1 MKLSYRNWAAVA
13 SITHG
18 GTASGGTVSGFTPD
32 DLRSPNLGEEI
43 WRTTRTATSSG
54 NAYLMVDIGFA
65 VPVGVIGLLGAVHR
79 GSLLELGYELRSGG
93 SGGAIVASASLTDQT
108 PLAQPGL
115 PAHSHIALE
124 AEVTCDWVRINYR
137 TDGGAQPFDVGCVWV
152 GDLWTLPKDAGFTFA
167 ILDASQ
173 VSRSEAQI
181 VYSNRFPKR
190 RELILDANPLFE
202 TDAIGE
208 YVYALE
214 DRVDH
219 LEARDWYAGEHKP
232 VFVMPLPGNAF
243 AKRLAFLGT
252 QKLSP
257 LEHVN
262 GPRYSRALRYLEI

>member
-1 MKLSYRNWAAVA
+1 MKLSYQNWAAFA

-18 GTASGGTVSGFTPD
+18 GTASGGTVSGFTPN

-43 WRTTRTATSSG
+43 FRTTKTATSAG
-54 NAYLMVDIGFA
+54 TAYLDLDIGFA
-65 VPVGVIGLLGAVHR
+65 VPVGVIAMLGVVHR
-79 GSLLELGYELRSGG
+79 GTLLQVGYELRNGG
-93 SGGAIVASASLTDQT
+93 SGGAIVASAALSDQT
-108 PLAQPGL
+108 PQEQPGL
-115 PAHSHIALE
+115 PAHAHFVLG
-124 AEVTCDWVRINYR
+124 AEVTCDWARISYR
-137 TDGGAQPFDVGCVWV
+137 TDGGAQPFDVGGLWL
-152 GDLWTLPKDAGFTFA
+152 GDLWTLPKDTGFTFA
-167 ILDASQ
+167 VLDASQ

-181 VYSNRFPKR
+181 IYGNQFPKR
-190 RELILDANPLFE
+190 RELVLDANPLFE
-202 TDAIGE
+202 SDAIGE

-232 VFVMPLPGNAF
+232 VFVMPVPGNAY